1 MISIQCLAV
10 KRISVHYF
18 CPHSSMQR
26 DPWQAAR
33 DMWPS
38 PLIPRTN
45 DATAVMSQIAF
56 SKIPSFQNMMNVSTI
71 LGLDTKLNR
80 DSLYDDLVE
89 TKSVFESIT
98 SQSTASFFCHS
109 KMAAILHSVHGQC
122 SDGCRHRRRNRVG
135 RGTRPTQILW
145 RVGPQCIRPTRI
157 LGLYFRLSRLL
168 ILYFTGGLNVC
179 KCFQQVSAP

>member
-33 DMWPS
+33 DLWPS

-109 KMAAILHSVHGQC
+109 KMAAILHSVHGQR
-122 SDGCRHRRRNRVG
+122 SDGCR
-135 RGTRPTQILW
+135 PSSE
-145 RVGPQCIRPTRI
+145 C
-157 LGLYFRLSRLL
+157 LS
-168 ILYFTGGLNVC
+168 N
-179 KCFQQVSAP
+179 CFDSVVHSRKQHFLRKSFFF

>member
-1 MISIQCLAV
+1 MCLWMISIQCLAV

-33 DMWPS
+33 DLWPS

-98 SQSTASFFCHS
+98 SQSTAS
-109 KMAAILHSVHGQC
+109 MSV
-122 SDGCRHRRRNRVG
+122 
-135 RGTRPTQILW
+135 TQKW
-145 RVGPQCIRPTRI
+145 QQ
-157 LGLYFRLSRLL
+157 
-168 ILYFTGGLNVC
+168 YFTVCMDSAVMGVGLLVNV
-179 KCFQQVSAP
+179 FRIVSTALYIPGSSTFCERVFFSNECN